1 MSKREILGAMDDIE
15 RRALGGILR
24 SEFDPLI
31 HSWRWVQMYPFL
43 AKSEAEIWRDDF
55 DPVKKWVKSTQF
67 YPQNEKEK

>member
-1 MSKREILGAMDDIE
+1 MSKRDILAVMDDIE

-31 HSWRWVQMYPFL
+31 HSWRWVQLYPYS

-55 DPVKKWVKSTQF
+55 EPVAKWTKQKTQSAH
-67 YPQNEKEK
+67 EEAE